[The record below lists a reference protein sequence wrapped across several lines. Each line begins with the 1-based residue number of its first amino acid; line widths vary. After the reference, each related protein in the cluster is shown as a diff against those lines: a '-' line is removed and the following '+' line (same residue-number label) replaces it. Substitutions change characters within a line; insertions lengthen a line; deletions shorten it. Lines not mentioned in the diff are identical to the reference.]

1 MEKYFIEYVNHKLFV
16 CCDRLCAYISMIV
29 NRYNDSYLYVQFV
42 YPKSRLFYGIK
53 QVIELKNESSSLYE
67 VIDMVVNDYFSAN
80 IEKNE
85 FQLKFLKIMMVL
97 MYIYV
102 LAIVTMIHLLMIYY
116 YISQK
121 EKFHLY
127 IMLFK

>member
-1 MEKYFIEYVNHKLFV
+1 
-16 CCDRLCAYISMIV
+16 MIV
-29 NRYNDSYLYVQFV
+29 IFYVQFV
-42 YPKSRLFYGIK
+42 YPNSRLFHGIA
-53 QVIELKNESSSLYE
+53 QVIELKSESSSLYE
-67 VIDMVVNDYFSAN
+67 VIDMVVNNYFSAN
-80 IEKNE
+80 TEKNE
-85 FQLKFLKIMMVL
+85 FQLKILKIMIVL
-97 MYIYV
+97 MYMYV